1 VTQCVT
7 FGLPPARIR
16 IPAYPGSAKWA
27 MNPLP
32 SADARLGMAGR
43 GANMSVSR
51 SAIKKEPVAR
61 ATMELQPFVWQGTD
75 KRGVKMKGEQLAKNA
90 NLLRAELRRQ
100 GINPDQVKPKPKPL
114 FGAAGSPVKPKDI
127 AFFSRQMATMMKSG
141 VPIVSALEI
150 IGSGHKNP
158 RMKKMVDGV
167 RTDIE
172 GGSSLYESV
181 SKHPVQFDELY
192 RNLVRAGEGAGVLET
207 VLDTVATY
215 KENIEGLKGKIKKA
229 LFYPAMVIAVALL
242 VSAILLIFVVPQFE
256 DVFKSFGADLP
267 AFTQIIVNASRFMVS
282 WWWLIAIVVI
292 GSIVGL
298 VMAYKRSPAMQH
310 AMDRYILKVPVIGQ
324 IMHNSAIARFART
337 TAVTFKAGVP
347 LVEALGI
354 VAGATG
360 NKVYEEAVLRM
371 RDDVSVGYPVNMAMK
386 QTNLFPH
393 MVIQMTGI
401 GEEAGALDTMLFKV
415 AEYYE
420 QEVNNAV
427 DALSS
432 LLEPMIMVF
441 IGVVV
446 GGMVVG
452 MYLPIFKL
460 ASVVG

>member
-1 VTQCVT
+1 
-7 FGLPPARIR
+7 
-16 IPAYPGSAKWA
+16 
-27 MNPLP
+27 
-32 SADARLGMAGR
+32 
-43 GANMSVSR
+43 MSVSR

-61 ATMELQPFVWQGTD
+61 STMELQPFVWEGTD
-75 KRGVKMKGEQLAKNA
+75 KRGVKMKGEQMAKNA

-100 GINPDQVKPKPKPL
+100 GISPGQVKPKPKPL
-114 FGAAGSPVKPKDI
+114 FGAAGSAVKPKDI

-141 VPIVSALEI
+141 VPIVGALDI
-150 IGSGHKNP
+150 IASGHKNP
-158 RMKKMVDGV
+158 RMKKMVDTI

-172 GGSSLYESV
+172 GGSSLYEAV
-181 SKHPVQFDELY
+181 SRHPVQFDDLY

-207 VLDTVATY
+207 VLDTIATY
-215 KENIEGLKGKIKKA
+215 KENIESLKGKIKKA
-229 LFYPAMVIAVALL
+229 LFYPVMVMAVAMAVSGILL
-242 VSAILLIFVVPQFE
+242 VWVVPQFE
-256 DVFKSFGADLP
+256 DVFKGFGAELP
-267 AFTQIIVNASRFMVS
+267 AFTQMIVNLSRFMVS
-282 WWWLIAIVVI
+282 WWWLILLALV
-292 GSIVGL
+292 GTIVGFTA
-298 VMAYKRSPAMQH
+298 AYKRSPNMRH
-310 AMDRYILKVPVIGQ
+310 TLDKLILKVPVIGQ

-360 NKVYEEAVLRM
+360 NKLYEESVLRM

-386 QTNLFPH
+386 QTSLFPH

-401 GEEAGALDTMLFKV
+401 GEEAGALDAMLFKV

-420 QEVNNAV
+420 QEVSNAV

-441 IGVVV
+441 IGTIV
-446 GGMVVG
+446 GGIVVG

-460 ASVVG
+460 GAVVG

>member
-1 VTQCVT
+1 MPLRAGT
-7 FGLPPARIR
+7 GYHSARSPPGDGA
-16 IPAYPGSAKWA
+16 
-27 MNPLP
+27 
-32 SADARLGMAGR
+32 AGEPY
-43 GANMSVSR
+43 MSVSR

-61 ATMELQPFVWQGTD
+61 STMEMQPFVWEGTD
-75 KRGVKMKGEQLAKNA
+75 KRGVKMKGEQVAKNA

-100 GINPDQVKPKPKPL
+100 GIMPGVVKPKPKPL
-114 FGAAGSPVKPKDI
+114 FGAAGKAVGAKDI
-127 AFFSRQMATMMKSG
+127 SFFSRQMATMMKSG

-158 RMKKMVDGV
+158 RMKKLVDGI

-172 GGSSLYESV
+172 GGSSLYEAI

-215 KENIEGLKGKIKKA
+215 KENIEALKGKIKKA
-229 LFYPAMVIAVALL
+229 LFYPAMVVAVAII

-256 DVFKSFGADLP
+256 EVFSGFGAELP
-267 AFTQIIVNASRFMVS
+267 AFTQMIVSLSRFTVS
-282 WWWLIAIVVI
+282 YWWLI
-292 GSIVGL
+292 GL
-298 VMAYKRSPAMQH
+298 IFGGAFAGFIYTYKRSPKLQH
-310 AMDRYILKVPVIGQ
+310 TMDRLILKVPVIGE
-324 IMHNSAIARFART
+324 IMNNSAIARFART

-371 RDDVSVGYPVNMAMK
+371 RDDVAVGYPVNMAMK
-386 QTNLFPH
+386 QVNIFPH
-393 MVIQMTGI
+393 MVIQMTAI

-427 DALSS
+427 DSLSS

-441 IGVVV
+441 IGTIV
-446 GGMVVG
+446 GGMVIG

-460 ASVVG
+460 GAVVG

>member
-1 VTQCVT
+1 
-7 FGLPPARIR
+7 
-16 IPAYPGSAKWA
+16 
-27 MNPLP
+27 
-32 SADARLGMAGR
+32 
-43 GANMSVSR
+43 MSVSR
-51 SAIKKEPVAR
+51 SAIKKEPVVR
-61 ATMELQPFVWQGTD
+61 NTMELQPFVWVGTD
-75 KRGVKMKGEQLAKNA
+75 KRGVKMKGETPAKNA

-100 GINPDQVKPKPKPL
+100 GITPNVVKPKPKPL
-114 FGAAGSPVKPKDI
+114 FGAAGSAISTKDI

-141 VPIVSALEI
+141 VPIVSSLEI

-158 RMKKMVDGV
+158 RMRKMVESV

-172 GGSSLYESV
+172 GGSSLHEAI

-207 VLDTVATY
+207 VLDTVANY
-215 KENIEGLKGKIKKA
+215 KENIEALKGKIKKA
-229 LFYPAMVIAVALL
+229 LFYPAMVIAVALI

-267 AFTQIIVNASRFMVS
+267 AFTQLIVAASRFMVA
-282 WWWLIAIVVI
+282 WWWLILLIVI
-292 GSIVGL
+292 GGIVGFIF
-298 VMAYKRSPAMQH
+298 AYRRSPSMQH
-310 AMDRYILKVPVIGQ
+310 GMDRFILKVPVIGQ
-324 IMHNSAIARFART
+324 IMHNSSIARFART

-386 QTNLFPH
+386 QVNIFPH
-393 MVIQMTGI
+393 MVVQMTAI

-415 AEYYE
+415 AEYFE

>member
-1 VTQCVT
+1 
-7 FGLPPARIR
+7 
-16 IPAYPGSAKWA
+16 
-27 MNPLP
+27 
-32 SADARLGMAGR
+32 
-43 GANMSVSR
+43 MSVSR

-61 ATMELQPFVWQGTD
+61 TTTELQPFVWEGTD
-75 KRGVKMKGEQLAKNA
+75 KRGVKMKGEQVAKNA

-100 GINPDQVKPKPKPL
+100 GINPGTVKPKPKPL
-114 FGAAGSPVKPKDI
+114 FGAAGSKVSPKDI

-141 VPIVSALEI
+141 VPIVSALDI
-150 IGSGHKNP
+150 IASGHKNP
-158 RMKKMVDGV
+158 RMKKMVEGI
-167 RTDIE
+167 RADIE
-172 GGSSLYESV
+172 GGSSLYEAV

-215 KENIEGLKGKIKKA
+215 KENIEALKGKIKKA
-229 LFYPAMVIAVALL
+229 LFYPAMVVVVALV
-242 VSAILLIFVVPQFE
+242 VSAIMLIFVVPQFE
-256 DVFKSFGADLP
+256 EVFRGFGADLP
-267 AFTQIIVNASRFMVS
+267 AFTQMIVNLSRFMVS
-282 WWWLIAIVVI
+282 WWWLIAIVAI
-292 GSIVGL
+292 GAV
-298 VMAYKRSPAMQH
+298 VAFTMAYKRSPNMQH
-310 AMDRYILKVPVIGQ
+310 TMDRLILRVPVIGQ
-324 IMHNSAIARFART
+324 IMHNSSIARFART

-360 NKVYEEAVLRM
+360 NKVYEEGVLRM
-371 RDDVSVGYPVNMAMK
+371 RDDVSVGYPVNVAMK
-386 QTNLFPH
+386 QLNLFPH

-401 GEEAGALDTMLFKV
+401 GEEAGALDAMLFKV

-446 GGMVVG
+446 GGMVIG

-460 ASVVG
+460 GAVVG

>member
-1 VTQCVT
+1 
-7 FGLPPARIR
+7 
-16 IPAYPGSAKWA
+16 
-27 MNPLP
+27 
-32 SADARLGMAGR
+32 
-43 GANMSVSR
+43 MSVTR
-51 SAIKKEPVAR
+51 NAIKKDPIAR
-61 ATMELQPFVWQGTD
+61 STSQMQPFVWQGTD
-75 KRGVKMKGEQLAKNA
+75 KRGVKMKGEQPAKNA

-100 GINPDQVKPKPKPL
+100 GITPNIVKIKPKPL
-114 FGAAGSPVKPKDI
+114 FGSAGAKISAKDI

-141 VPIVSALEI
+141 VPIVGSLEI
-150 IGSGHKNP
+150 IGEGHKNP
-158 RMKKMVDGV
+158 RMRKMVGDI

-172 GGSSLYESV
+172 GGSSLYESI

-192 RNLVRAGEGAGVLET
+192 RNLVKAGEGAGVLDT

-215 KENIEGLKGKIKKA
+215 KENIEALKGKIKKA
-229 LFYPAMVIAVALL
+229 LFYPAMVMAVALI

-256 DVFKSFGADLP
+256 DVFKSFGAELP
-267 AFTQIIVNASRFMVS
+267 AFTQMIVNASRFMVS
-282 WWWLIAIVVI
+282 YWLPMLVVVVAAFAAFI
-292 GSIVGL
+292 
-298 VMAYKRSPAMQH
+298 YTFKRSPKLQH
-310 AMDRYILKVPVIGQ
+310 TMDRLILKVPVIGQ
-324 IMHNSAIARFART
+324 IMHNSSIARFART
-337 TAVTFKAGVP
+337 TGVTFKAGVP

-386 QTNLFPH
+386 QVNLFPH
-393 MVIQMTGI
+393 MVVQMTAI
-401 GEEAGALDTMLFKV
+401 GEEAGALDAMLFKV

-441 IGVVV
+441 IGTIV
-446 GGMVVG
+446 GGMVIG

-460 ASVVG
+460 GAVVG

>member
-1 VTQCVT
+1 
-7 FGLPPARIR
+7 
-16 IPAYPGSAKWA
+16 
-27 MNPLP
+27 
-32 SADARLGMAGR
+32 
-43 GANMSVSR
+43 MSVSR

-61 ATMELQPFVWQGTD
+61 STMELQPFVWEGTD
-75 KRGVKMKGEQLAKNA
+75 KRGIKMKGEQIAKNA
-90 NLLRAELRRQ
+90 NMLRAELRRQ
-100 GINPDQVKPKPKPL
+100 GITPGVVKVKPKPL
-114 FGAAGSPVKPKDI
+114 FGAAGSPVTPKDI

-150 IGSGHKNP
+150 IASGHKNP
-158 RMKKMVDGV
+158 RMKKLVDTI
-167 RTDIE
+167 RADIE
-172 GGSSLYESV
+172 GGSSLHEAI

-215 KENIEGLKGKIKKA
+215 KENIETLKGKIKKA
-229 LFYPAMVIAVALL
+229 MFYPAMVVAVAII
-242 VSAILLIFVVPQFE
+242 VSSILLIWVVPMFE

-267 AFTQIIVNASRFMVS
+267 AFTQMIVMCSRFMVS
-282 WWWLIAIVVI
+282 WWWLLALIAG
-292 GSIVGL
+292 GSAFGFL
-298 VMAYKRSPAMQH
+298 FAYRRSPSMQH
-310 AMDRYILKVPVIGQ
+310 TMDRLILKVPVIGE
-324 IMHNSAIARFART
+324 IMNNSAIARFSRT

-386 QTNLFPH
+386 QVNVFPH
-393 MVIQMTGI
+393 MVIQMTAI

-441 IGVVV
+441 IGTIV
-446 GGMVVG
+446 GGMVIG

-460 ASVVG
+460 GAVVG

>member
-1 VTQCVT
+1 
-7 FGLPPARIR
+7 
-16 IPAYPGSAKWA
+16 
-27 MNPLP
+27 
-32 SADARLGMAGR
+32 
-43 GANMSVSR
+43 MSVSR
-51 SAIKKEPVAR
+51 SAIKKEPVVR
-61 ATMELQPFVWQGTD
+61 NTMELQPFVWVGTD
-75 KRGVKMKGEQLAKNA
+75 KRGVKMKGETPAKNA

-100 GINPDQVKPKPKPL
+100 GITPNVVKPKPKPL
-114 FGAAGSPVKPKDI
+114 FGAAGSAISTKDI
-127 AFFSRQMATMMKSG
+127 AFFSRQMAIMMKSG
-141 VPIVSALEI
+141 VPIVSSLEI
-150 IGSGHKNP
+150 IGTGHKNP
-158 RMKKMVDGV
+158 RMRKMVESI

-172 GGSSLYESV
+172 GGSSLYEAI

-207 VLDTVATY
+207 VLDTVANY
-215 KENIEGLKGKIKKA
+215 KENIEALKGKIKKA
-229 LFYPAMVIAVALL
+229 LFYPTMIIAVALI
-242 VSAILLIFVVPQFE
+242 VSAVLLIFVVPQFE

-267 AFTQIIVNASRFMVS
+267 AFTQLIVAASRFMVA
-282 WWWLIAIVVI
+282 WWWLILFIVI
-292 GSIVGL
+292 GAVVGFFF
-298 VMAYKRSPAMQH
+298 AYRRSPSMQH
-310 AMDRYILKVPVIGQ
+310 GMDRFILKVPVIGQ
-324 IMHNSAIARFART
+324 IMHNSSIARFART

-360 NKVYEEAVLRM
+360 NKIYEEAVLRM

-386 QTNLFPH
+386 QVNIFPH
-393 MVIQMTGI
+393 MVVQMTAI

-415 AEYYE
+415 AEYFE